1 MTSST
6 HRFAPS
12 ASEPVTVRVDY
23 YDSFKDEV
31 SFRIYAA
38 GHELDVTL
46 SGAVGRELKQ
56 KLAWAFEQHDV
67 AAAQQETSEVPA
79 EAQQVRDGLTTE
91 W

>member
-6 HRFAPS
+6 HHFAPS

-23 YDSFKDEV
+23 YRSFTDEV

-67 AAAQQETSEVPA
+67 AAAQQDTSEVPA
-79 EAQQVRDGLTTE
+79 EAQDTSSAMTTE